1 MEATPTPS
9 SSAGRSCPPRRRR
22 AEYACCA
29 SATRTVCTFIAGV
42 RICCGRVLLHR
53 ADKANE
59 SCSRACAGVGE
70 WNGDWSDASAKW
82 SEQLSHG
89 LERTGV
95 NDGTFWMDLTHFV
108 MGFQLVDV
116 CMAYREWHARSFTNA
131 FCARACTHRICRDM
145 YRLRIHSKTT
155 LYVSAMQPTKRGTWC
170 RLDRKKSYRLG
181 DVSILVVQ
189 LDGEGNVF
197 KVVGGG
203 LRGATESRCSFVSHL
218 EDTNAEYLVI
228 ALSLGGPPTAAET
241 SKAQPFTVR
250 FFASETLHVSQEV
263 VEPRDA
269 ELALTSLQSA
279 LVTLGAQAALPHE
292 VGQRVKRQWQS
303 FGQGR
308 HACVVTCGGVVA
320 VLAVNQNVAAAT
332 FEVEANVKVMIARTA
347 QGLLANDEKA
357 AEHLN
362 NSERQAA
369 KASGGSARGGGFR
382 WIAKWKHFRASCQV
396 PGIQRGT
403 GRQQLLMLL
412 VPSGIQAQ
420 LGSLSC
426 RIARDCPQS
435 VRSGSSID
443 KTPAGA
449 NASPK
454 KEQTTLRGWFT
465 AGSDSSAEA
474 ASGKAPA
481 LGRPRDTG
489 GKESSEGN
497 CRSLFDPITV
507 REETLRSLQTR
518 VSSWEP
524 SAGGWEGDDDSEL
537 QAALAVSRAAAGEG
551 AGAQGGG
558 GGVSAFGD
566 LAAALAASRDIGG
579 QEEERLMAGA
589 LAASARE
596 AKLAE
601 QEEAA
606 LQVCCRSNVCV
617 AEL

>member
-1 MEATPTPS
+1 
-9 SSAGRSCPPRRRR
+9 
-22 AEYACCA
+22 
-29 SATRTVCTFIAGV
+29 
-42 RICCGRVLLHR
+42 
-53 ADKANE
+53 
-59 SCSRACAGVGE
+59 
-70 WNGDWSDASAKW
+70 
-82 SEQLSHG
+82 
-89 LERTGV
+89 
-95 NDGTFWMDLTHFV
+95 MDLTHFV

-131 FCARACTHRICRDM
+131 FCTRACTHRICRDM

-155 LYVSAMQPTKRGTWC
+155 LYVSAMQPTKRGAWC
-170 RLDRKKSYRLG
+170 RSDRKKSYRLG

-203 LRGATESRCSFVSHL
+203 LQGATESRCSFVSHL

-228 ALSLGGPPTAAET
+228 AFSLGGPPTAAET
-241 SKAQPFTVR
+241 TKAQPFTVR
-250 FFASETLHVSQEV
+250 FFASETLRVSQEV

-279 LVTLGAQAALPHE
+279 LITLGAQAAPPHE
-292 VGQRVKRQWQS
+292 PGQRVKRRWQS

-308 HACVVTCGGVVA
+308 HACVVTCGGVMA

-362 NSERQAA
+362 TSERQAA
-369 KASGGSARGGGFR
+369 KASGNSARGGGFR

-396 PGIQRGT
+396 PGIQRGS

-426 RIARDCPQS
+426 RIVRDCPQS
-435 VRSGSSID
+435 VLSGSISD
-443 KTPAGA
+443 PAAGA

-465 AGSDSSAEA
+465 AGGDSSAGA
-474 ASGKAPA
+474 ASGKALS

-489 GKESSEGN
+489 GKESSEGS
-497 CRSLFDPITV
+497 CQSLFEPISV

-518 VSSWEP
+518 GSSWKP
-524 SAGGWEGDDDSEL
+524 SAGGWEGDDDAEL
-537 QAALAVSRAAAGEG
+537 QAALAASRAPAGD
-551 AGAQGGG
+551 GGG
-558 GGVSAFGD
+558 GRGRGGGESD

-579 QEEERLMAGA
+579 GEEERLMAAA

-606 LQVCCRSNVCV
+606 LQVCRRSNVCV

>member
-1 MEATPTPS
+1 
-9 SSAGRSCPPRRRR
+9 
-22 AEYACCA
+22 
-29 SATRTVCTFIAGV
+29 
-42 RICCGRVLLHR
+42 
-53 ADKANE
+53 
-59 SCSRACAGVGE
+59 
-70 WNGDWSDASAKW
+70 
-82 SEQLSHG
+82 
-89 LERTGV
+89 
-95 NDGTFWMDLTHFV
+95 MDLTHFV

-116 CMAYREWHARSFTNA
+116 CMAYREWHARSFANA

-155 LYVSAMQPTKRGTWC
+155 LYVSAMQPTKRGAWC
-170 RLDRKKSYRLG
+170 RSDRKKSYRLG
-181 DVSILVVQ
+181 DLSILVVQ

-228 ALSLGGPPTAAET
+228 AFSLGGPPTAAET
-241 SKAQPFTVR
+241 TKAQPFTVR

-292 VGQRVKRQWQS
+292 VVQRVKRRWQS

-347 QGLLANDEKA
+347 QGLLPNDEKA

-362 NSERQAA
+362 TSERQGA

-396 PGIQRGT
+396 AGIQRGT

-435 VRSGSSID
+435 VLSGSSSD
-443 KTPAGA
+443 KTLAAGA

-465 AGSDSSAEA
+465 AGGDSSAGT

-489 GKESSEGN
+489 GKESSEGS
-497 CRSLFDPITV
+497 CQSLFEPITV

-518 VSSWEP
+518 GSAWEP
-524 SAGGWEGDDDSEL
+524 SAGGWEGDDDAEL
-537 QAALAVSRAAAGEG
+537 QAALAASRAAAGEG
-551 AGAQGGG
+551 ARARGGG
-558 GGVSAFGD
+558 GGESD

-579 QEEERLMAGA
+579 GEEERLMAAA

-617 AEL
+617 ADL